1 MPKQPLPEILTEG
14 LFEHPAVQAWL
25 KVRSDSCEPD
35 TLEVLQQRKYSSVY
49 RIHEQD
55 GTRVIAK
62 KCRLTTARI
71 EYLIYSEL
79 LPRAGVPALHCYGL
93 LEEQEGDRCWLFL
106 EDAAGARYSRQIAEN
121 RALAG
126 RWLAEAHL
134 ITVPEDLRS
143 CFPARE
149 LDYYL
154 RLLHGSRAILLHQL
168 DKNELPADDTAVFC
182 RLIAHLDSLESL
194 WGELEEICSLMPRS
208 LVHGDFVDKNLRICD
223 AATGPRLLVFDWEYA
238 GWGVPA
244 ADLAQFIDRV
254 ASPDLSLYCSI
265 LRGKYS
271 HLSLRDVQT
280 VAACGNLLRMVDQ
293 LSWTTVGRVFVCSD
307 SLVKT
312 KAMVMLQFHECLLTE
327 ALSAF
332 QRSYA

>member
-1 MPKQPLPEILTEG
+1 MPKRTLPEILTEG

-126 RWLAEAHL
+126 RWLAEAH
-134 ITVPEDLRS
+134 
-143 CFPARE
+143 
-149 LDYYL
+149 
-154 RLLHGSRAILLHQL
+154 RAL
-168 DKNELPADDTAVFC
+168 
-182 RLIAHLDSLESL
+182 
-194 WGELEEICSLMPRS
+194 GELLARRGA
-208 LVHGDFVDKNLRICD
+208 LD
-223 AATGPRLLVFDWEYA
+223 AAANHLQDAVRLAPHDEVAEKL
-238 GWGVPA
+238 
-244 ADLAQFIDRV
+244 LA
-254 ASPDLSLYCSI
+254 
-265 LRGKYS
+265 
-271 HLSLRDVQT
+271 T
-280 VAACGNLLRMVDQ
+280 VRERANG
-293 LSWTTVGRVFVCSD
+293 GR
-307 SLVKT
+307 
-312 KAMVMLQFHECLLTE
+312 
-327 ALSAF
+327 
-332 QRSYA
+332 R